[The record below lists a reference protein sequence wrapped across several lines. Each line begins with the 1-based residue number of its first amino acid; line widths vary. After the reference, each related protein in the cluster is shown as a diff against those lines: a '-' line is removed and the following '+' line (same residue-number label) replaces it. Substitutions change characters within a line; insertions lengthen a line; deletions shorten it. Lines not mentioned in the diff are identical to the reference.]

1 MASPDWASFVGA
13 QFAATGADALKA
25 SKAVKRALSQAAE
38 SSGQSAEALRP
49 SLDAF
54 LAAGRCGY
62 RLQDGKVV
70 KAAPAQQHEQS
81 RKKAK
86 RQAGPGPAAVA
97 APVPPAA
104 AKPEPEAVAQPAAAQ
119 TGDQAKTK
127 KKKKR
132 MHKEADGDT
141 STQQQPAELPAA
153 PALAPAAEPAGGG
166 DARGSKK
173 EGKKKKKGKEW
184 RADEAPSTQ
193 QQQQQQ
199 SVPVPVDAEAA
210 GGGGSG
216 GGSKKTKKKGKKQ
229 AEEEGDAAEQD
240 RDAPRGQQHAQPP
253 GAADGEQQHEQDA
266 PPAKRRKKKATG
278 AAAAAAGAAAGAA
291 SGSAGAGRNEAAG
304 LLDDTEPSRWRDS
317 NKRQDVKSG
326 AFSKQEKETLRR
338 AVLAYADGNGHSFED
353 TSWLYGSSKQKGT
366 KGLWSKIAAAL
377 PHRTVKSVWAAGTR
391 MFHEGNYQGKWTA
404 EEDERLLALVEER
417 GRKWTEIGG
426 AVGRMAEAC
435 RDRWLVIRLGESRKK
450 GRWDEAETEKLKKA
464 VEEYQAAKAA
474 AQSPGGGGGG
484 EATTTISL
492 AAIEGAVSEAAA
504 EEGGDAAAAAE
515 RAAEM
520 HRRTVLDDIDWNVVS
535 QAVGSR
541 SNVQCLEKW
550 YAQLAPDM
558 IDQGEW
564 SGADDRRLLRALYQ
578 SGASQ
583 EYEVDWDNVVKGRSA
598 QQTRRRWRLMAKTLK
613 DHRDLEFD
621 EQVSELVDVHM
632 PQLKEGSATPADGGG
647 GDGVGGVG
655 SDGGEEAGSDGNESD
670 GNEGRADSD
679 LFGDC
684 AVSLDRI
691 SLAYNR
697 GSDQPP
703 SLQETTAALQG
714 LAAAGLP
721 PDKCCAA
728 CETITATSC
737 LCSSGARA
745 ALCLRRHSASVRDG
759 FITLLTRHDA
769 QAASPSK
776 RAPLHRRRLPP
787 S

>member
-1 MASPDWASFVGA
+1 MAAALAVDKGA
-13 QFAATGADALKA
+13 QTGPRRAHCDLSTALPTSADGDGARRTAWRLPTGQVSWARSSPPQALMP
-25 SKAVKRALSQAAE
+25 
-38 SSGQSAEALRP
+38 LRP
-49 SLDAF
+49 ARLSNERCHRLQRAAGSRLRHCAPRWTRSWPREFPGEVLRAAGIALGAGYTALEQLRLPRTAGGCETSTTLTLAF
-54 LAAGRCGY
+54 VPACCRGRCGY

-338 AVLAYADGNGHSFED
+338 AGGCGGNP
-353 TSWLYGSSKQKGT
+353 
-366 KGLWSKIAAAL
+366 A
-377 PHRTVKSVWAAGTR
+377 TR
-391 MFHEGNYQGKWTA
+391 
-404 EEDERLLALVEER
+404 
-417 GRKWTEIGG
+417 
-426 AVGRMAEAC
+426 
-435 RDRWLVIRLGESRKK
+435 
-450 GRWDEAETEKLKKA
+450 
-464 VEEYQAAKAA
+464 
-474 AQSPGGGGGG
+474 
-484 EATTTISL
+484 
-492 AAIEGAVSEAAA
+492 
-504 EEGGDAAAAAE
+504 
-515 RAAEM
+515 
-520 HRRTVLDDIDWNVVS
+520 
-535 QAVGSR
+535 
-541 SNVQCLEKW
+541 
-550 YAQLAPDM
+550 
-558 IDQGEW
+558 
-564 SGADDRRLLRALYQ
+564 
-578 SGASQ
+578 
-583 EYEVDWDNVVKGRSA
+583 
-598 QQTRRRWRLMAKTLK
+598 
-613 DHRDLEFD
+613 
-621 EQVSELVDVHM
+621 
-632 PQLKEGSATPADGGG
+632 
-647 GDGVGGVG
+647 
-655 SDGGEEAGSDGNESD
+655 
-670 GNEGRADSD
+670 
-679 LFGDC
+679 
-684 AVSLDRI
+684 
-691 SLAYNR
+691 
-697 GSDQPP
+697 
-703 SLQETTAALQG
+703 
-714 LAAAGLP
+714 
-721 PDKCCAA
+721 
-728 CETITATSC
+728 
-737 LCSSGARA
+737 
-745 ALCLRRHSASVRDG
+745 
-759 FITLLTRHDA
+759 
-769 QAASPSK
+769 
-776 RAPLHRRRLPP
+776 
-787 S
+787 